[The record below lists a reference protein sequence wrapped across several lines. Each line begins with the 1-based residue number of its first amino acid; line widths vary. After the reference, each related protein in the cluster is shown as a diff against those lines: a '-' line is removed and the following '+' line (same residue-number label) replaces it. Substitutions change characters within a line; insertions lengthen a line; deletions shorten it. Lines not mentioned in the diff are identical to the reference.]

1 MKRRRAGLSKLRGLT
16 ILLFASVLSAFS
28 AAHSQAQPVLQV
40 KDRLDGE
47 DLANRVS
54 VLEDAGGR
62 LTFAQVSGPER
73 AGEFRVPAHPS
84 TGYGFTR
91 SAYWVRFVATNE
103 GDTERP
109 WLLELPYPH
118 LDHVTLF
125 YRDADGAVHERR
137 TGDLLPF
144 SERDLEYRTFV
155 FTLAEPPR
163 STRTYYL
170 RIQTDGSLNVPLT
183 AWTTLP
189 FLVHQARELSGL
201 WLFYGIL
208 LGMAAYNAF
217 LFVFLRQRE
226 FLYYVLYN
234 ASLLLFQFSIS
245 GHLFQYVLPNQMW
258 LANHSLPFWIAMTLV
273 WTTLFLKSYLRLDLH
288 FPRVDRLLS
297 WACGLWVALSI
308 YGLFG
313 SYAISIRLLVAG
325 VLLSTCLSP
334 LILIPLARQGMRQAR
349 LYIAAWGALLAGI
362 CVFAL
367 KTIGVVSSSLLTEW
381 GIQIGAATEV
391 VLLSVALADRI
402 NVMRADLGELNAQ
415 LTQHV
420 TDLRAAL
427 HQAQAGTRAK
437 LDFLA
442 TVSHELRTPLNA
454 IINIPGG
461 LVRDFEQLDAVA
473 CGQCDALFAL
483 EAGEALSADTS
494 CPECGAQ
501 GTLTQEQSVRYRGD
515 PQASLRHLRH
525 IERSGKHL
533 LQMVN
538 GILDYSKA
546 EAGKLSLNLEEFDVG
561 ELLDDALAPLG
572 ELALS
577 SGIELRYTAPQPS
590 IRLRADAVKV
600 KQVLI
605 NLVSNA
611 IKFSDGQGRVTVRA
625 EGSGKD
631 CVFQVEDEGI
641 GIAPSDLDRVFQ
653 SFEQVHTGD
662 TRKYAGTGLGLSI
675 CKALVDLHGGH
686 LWVESELGKGSVFS
700 FRIPRAPSPKR
711 APRISWRAP
720 GGSAPT
726 SLPGFELER
735 KSAP

>member
-1 MKRRRAGLSKLRGLT
+1 LRSWP
-16 ILLFASVLSAFS
+16 ILLLAGVLSAFS
-28 AAHSQAQPVLQV
+28 AVRAQAQPVV
-40 KDRLDGE
+40 HVRDRLNGE
-47 DLANRVS
+47 DLARRVS
-54 VLEDAGGR
+54 VLEDASGD
-62 LTFAQVSGPER
+62 LTFAQVREPQR
-73 AGEFRVPAHPS
+73 AAAFRVPEHPS
-84 TGYGFTR
+84 LGYGFTR
-91 SAYWVRFVATNE
+91 SAYWVRIVVINTA
-103 GDTERP
+103 DTERP

-125 YRDADGAVHERR
+125 HQDAQGAVHERR

-144 SERDLEYRTFV
+144 AERDVEYRTFV
-155 FTLAEPPR
+155 FSLSEPPR

-170 RIQTDGSLNVPLT
+170 RVQTGGSLNIPLV

-208 LGMAAYNAF
+208 LAMAVYNAF
-217 LFVFLRQRE
+217 LFTFLRQLE
-226 FLYYVLYN
+226 YLHYVMYN
-234 ASLLLFQFSIS
+234 ASLLLFQFSMS
-245 GHLFQYVLPNQMW
+245 GHMFQYLLPNQMW

-273 WTTLFLKSYLRLDLH
+273 WTTLFLKSYLRLDVH
-288 FPRVDRLLS
+288 FPRVNRALS
-297 WACGLWVALSI
+297 WACALWVVLAI

-313 SYAISIRLLVAG
+313 SYAVSIRLLVAS
-325 VLLSTCLSP
+325 VLVSTCLSP

-349 LYIAAWGALLAGI
+349 LYIAAWGAFLTGVF
-362 CVFAL
+362 VFAL
-367 KTIGVVSSSLLTEW
+367 KSVGVLPSSLLTEW

-402 NVMRADLGELNAQ
+402 NAMRANLGELNAQ
-415 LTQHV
+415 LSQHV
-420 TDLRAAL
+420 TDLKTAL

-461 LVRDFEQLDAVA
+461 LMRDFEQLEGVA
-473 CGQCDALFAL
+473 CTQCDALFAL
-483 EAGEALSADTS
+483 EAGEQLTADAL
-494 CPECGAQ
+494 CPDCGAQ
-501 GTLTQEQSVRYRGD
+501 GALIWERGVRYRGD

-538 GILDYSKA
+538 GILDFSKA
-546 EAGKLSLNLEEFDVG
+546 EAGKLSLNLEDIDV
-561 ELLDDALAPLG
+561 EALLEDALAPLA
-572 ELALS
+572 ELALNA
-577 SGIELRYTAPQPS
+577 GVQLHYAAAEPS
-590 IRLRADAVKV
+590 IGLRADAVKV

-611 IKFSDGQGRVTVRA
+611 IKFSDGRGRVSVRA
-625 EGSGKD
+625 ERSGKD
-631 CVFQVEDEGI
+631 CVFHVEDEGI
-641 GIAPSDLDRVFQ
+641 GIAPADLERVFQ
-653 SFEQVHTGD
+653 SFEQVHSGE

-675 CKALVDLHGGH
+675 CKALVDLHAGH
-686 LWVESELGKGSVFS
+686 IWVESELGKGSVFS
-700 FRIPRAPSPKR
+700 FRIPRVPPSKQQPKAPLHGYE
-711 APRISWRAP
+711 
-720 GGSAPT
+720 GGSAPN
-726 SLPGFELER
+726 SLPGFAFER